1 MFNTGYSVGLGAL
14 VPIELLYSPLFTL
27 SGARQSIRKL
37 MRAHLEYCLFS
48 EIEELRNFLTL
59 QKS

>member
-27 SGARQSIRKL
+27 SGARQSIQKL
-37 MRAHLEYCLFS
+37 MRAHLEYC